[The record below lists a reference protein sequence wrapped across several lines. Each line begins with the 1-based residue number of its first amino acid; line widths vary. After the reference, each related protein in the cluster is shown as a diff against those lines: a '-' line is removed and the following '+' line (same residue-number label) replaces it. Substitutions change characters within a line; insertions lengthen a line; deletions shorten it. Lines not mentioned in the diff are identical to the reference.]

1 MTQTPPLRPS
11 VALAAYAESLIDARR
26 VLVYGDASSGLA
38 EHLLARGARSVHVF
52 DQDSGRVAEALAR
65 NTARN
70 ISYAPFD
77 ESGMTLREGAFDI
90 ALVENLASVGNVE
103 FALKSIKRTLSSR
116 GAAFVASAN
125 PDVDV
130 TLLRVPNLPKISIDY
145 YSLYDAVAEEF
156 EHVRMLGQTPFVGYA
171 IADFAPDTDPLPAL
185 DTGFVP
191 GGAEEPEWFIA
202 LASQHPLLLDE
213 FSVIQLP
220 FSATWTRMSK
230 GRTDER
236 LSAARAAERRARQRL
251 ETLESENRRL
261 SRGAASIEDSEQV
274 ERLRQEL
281 ARRDDWIEQLEA
293 RCAAAD
299 ARADHAES
307 ELEAEREKSLDAAL
321 PNQEELEQ
329 QIQSLQEQLLNANQQ
344 LDAANAQAAEQER
357 ELARL
362 RQREAELE
370 KQLDA
375 GDPESENEIRSLERQ
390 LQERGQELLRVS
402 ADLKKLEQ
410 LSRNLVRELEDLR
423 NRDAEAEVSRLREQ
437 LDELASKNAS
447 READLVALHWTVAAL
462 EGKLEALS
470 PEHRPISPA

>member
-1 MTQTPPLRPS
+1 
-11 VALAAYAESLIDARR
+11 LAAYAESLIDARR

-70 ISYAPFD
+70 VSFAPLD
-77 ESGMTLREGAFDI
+77 ESGMALREGAFDV

-103 FALKSIKRTLSSR
+103 LALKSIKRTLSTR

-130 TLLRVPNLPKISIDY
+130 TLLSVPNLPKIAIDY

-171 IADFAPDTDPLPAL
+171 IADFAPDAEPLPAL

-220 FSATWTRMSK
+220 FSATWSRVSTGK
-230 GRTDER
+230 ADER
-236 LSAARAAERRARQRL
+236 LNAARAAERRARQRL

-261 SRGAASIEDSEQV
+261 SRGGASVDESEQL

-281 ARRDDWIEQLEA
+281 ARRDGWIEQLEA

-307 ELEAEREKSLDAAL
+307 ELEAEREKHLDLTL
-321 PNQEELEQ
+321 PNQEELDR
-329 QIQSLQEQLLNANQQ
+329 QIQSLQEQLQSAKEQ
-344 LDAANAQAAEQER
+344 LDAATTKAGEREQE
-357 ELARL
+357 LTRL
-362 RQREAELE
+362 RQREAKLE
-370 KQLDA
+370 EQLDV
-375 GDPESENEIRSLERQ
+375 GDPESEREIESLERQ

-402 ADLKKLEQ
+402 GDLRKLEQ
-410 LSRNLVRELEDLR
+410 LSRNLIGELEEFR
-423 NRDAEAEVSRLREQ
+423 NGETEDELSRLREQ
-437 LDELASKNAS
+437 LDQLASMNAC
-447 READLVALHWTVAAL
+447 READLVALHWTVTAL
-462 EGKLEALS
+462 EGRLEALN
-470 PEHRPISPA
+470 PEHGLQSPA